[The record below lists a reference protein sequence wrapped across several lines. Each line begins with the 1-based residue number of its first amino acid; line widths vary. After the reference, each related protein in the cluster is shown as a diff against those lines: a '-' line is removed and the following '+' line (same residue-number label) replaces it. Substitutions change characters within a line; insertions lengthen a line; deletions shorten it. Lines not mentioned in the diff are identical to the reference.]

1 MPRRIQRR
9 SRGGGVSFGGC
20 WENAAGVAIWRRMK
34 CSLLTADLAIV
45 PRFWY
50 TIAK

>member
-1 MPRRIQRR
+1 MPRRIRR
-9 SRGGGVSFGGC
+9 RFRGGGFSFGGC
-20 WENAAGVAIWRRMK
+20 WERDVGVDVWRRMK

>member
-1 MPRRIQRR
+1 MLRRIRR
-9 SRGGGVSFGGC
+9 RFRGGGVPFGGC
-20 WENAAGVAIWRRMK
+20 WKNAAGVAVWRRMK